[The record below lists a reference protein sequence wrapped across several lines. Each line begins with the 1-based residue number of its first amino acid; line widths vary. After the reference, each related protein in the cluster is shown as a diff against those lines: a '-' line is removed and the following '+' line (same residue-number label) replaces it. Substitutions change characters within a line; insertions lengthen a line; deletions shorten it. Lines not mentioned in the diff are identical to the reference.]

1 MSTAPEVHAPLAG
14 VEVAKPTNKLEQFE
28 QRRATR
34 QLEKYRDDGVA
45 CALLQSNILNRAR
58 DGFILG
64 LGDYIRGLDGQPEEE
79 RMFEEVRLAFRLNS
93 AACTDLLLATLLPV
107 MEDLKAL
114 MNNEKIAKKAKPNG
128 K

>member
-1 MSTAPEVHAPLAG
+1 M
-14 VEVAKPTNKLEQFE
+14 
-28 QRRATR
+28 
-34 QLEKYRDDGVA
+34 A
-45 CALLQSNILNRAR
+45 CALLQSNILARAR

-79 RMFEEVRLAFRLNS
+79 RMFEEVRLALRLNS

-114 MNNEKIAKKAKPNG
+114 MNNEKIAKKAKTN